1 MKLKEIKLPAKA
13 SYAADFFAEVA
24 KASEGKYFLY
34 EEAGTG
40 NSIRSAAYNYGR
52 RLKRKFTVVTVKD
65 ENGAEQFAV
74 AVTSKARK
82 PRKKVAVIN
91 SAEIQQGGGYDGD
104 LQEASNIT
112 GAEGFV
118 NTSEYRFG
126 EEGQ

>member
-24 KASEGKYFLY
+24 KASEGRYFLY

-82 PRKKVAVIN
+82 PRKKVAAAVV
-91 SAEIQQGGGYDGD
+91 EVETPEQ
-104 LQEASNIT
+104 IT
-112 GAEGFV
+112 YTDT
-118 NTSEYRFG
+118 TSYGFG

>member
-65 ENGAEQFAV
+65 ENGAEKFAV

-82 PRKKVAVIN
+82 PRKKVADTGIDRAREAY
-91 SAEIQQGGGYDGD
+91 S
-104 LQEASNIT
+104 QETATPEQIT
-112 GAEGFV
+112 YTDT
-118 NTSEYRFG
+118 TSYGFG